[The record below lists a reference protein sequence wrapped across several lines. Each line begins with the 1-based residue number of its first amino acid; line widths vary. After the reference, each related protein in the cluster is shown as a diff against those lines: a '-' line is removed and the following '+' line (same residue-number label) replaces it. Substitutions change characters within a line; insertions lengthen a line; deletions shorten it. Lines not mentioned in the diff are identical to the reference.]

1 MFAEEGLMARADVAA
16 AVADLGALHAANF
29 GGKRMGRFT
38 LNREQVAELLRVKV
52 AHDKT
57 IRVLSRAA
65 LNDADLVLAQSGGSL
80 YSVVAARKATR
91 WRKVPRAVLADLV
104 GPLDA
109 GDEQAQEDTEEGE
122 DGED

>member
-1 MFAEEGLMARADVAA
+1 MARANISA
-16 AVADLGALHAANF
+16 AVDDLRALHAAAF
-29 GGKRMGRFT
+29 GGKRMGRFV
-38 LNREQVAELLRVKV
+38 LSRDQIAELLRVKV

-57 IRVLSRAA
+57 IGMLSRAA

-80 YSVVAARKATR
+80 YGIVAARKATR

-104 GPLDA
+104 GPLDVDDSQVQDDA
-109 GDEQAQEDTEEGE
+109 EESE